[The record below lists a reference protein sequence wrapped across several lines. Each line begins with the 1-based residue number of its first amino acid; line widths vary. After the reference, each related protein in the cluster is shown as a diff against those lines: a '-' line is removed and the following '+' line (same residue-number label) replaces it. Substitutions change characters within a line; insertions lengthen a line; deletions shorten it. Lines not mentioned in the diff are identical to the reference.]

1 MKRLFSPVQVGFT
14 IERFRGIEPS
24 VLLGL
29 TRLLGLE
36 FAEITRTVFE
46 ELDRVVP
53 RVRHLQTGFHLPLVN
68 DDGWD
73 FSCPEFQE
81 EIDRLIELINANR
94 EALRIAHCIAHPP
107 EPELSGQVRSSVDT
121 LLKNLARLEPPIYLE
136 NVPGQSMEDFEA
148 ILMQAKEA
156 LGPQLLG
163 MCFDAS
169 HCYLRGMDP
178 VAQLYALNGQ
188 IGCVHL
194 SDCTPGSDDHLA
206 FGLGGVLP
214 IDDILATL
222 RTLRFRGVINLEILP
237 RSLDDLQPAIDSYLK
252 VLRALHPRKY
262 LATKLRMLA
271 VRPLLAHLSP
281 EG

>member
-1 MKRLFSPVQVGFT
+1 MKAVLPTVQVGFT

-36 FAEITRTVFE
+36 FAEITRTVFA

-53 RVRHLQTGFHLPLVN
+53 CVRHMQTGFHLPLVH

-73 FSCPEFQE
+73 FSCADHQA
-81 EIDRLIELINANR
+81 EIDEVIELINTHR
-94 EALRIAHCIAHPP
+94 QALRITHCIAHPP
-107 EPELSGQVRSSVDT
+107 EPELAAGQVESSVET
-121 LLKNLARLEPPIYLE
+121 LLRNLARLDPPLFLE
-136 NVPGQSMEDFEA
+136 NIPGQSMEEFLA
-148 ILMQAKEA
+148 LYTHAKEA
-156 LGPQLLG
+156 LGPKLLG
-163 MCFDAS
+163 MCFDAP

-178 VAQLYALNGQ
+178 VAQLHALNGH

-194 SDCTPGSDDHLA
+194 SDCRPGSDEHMA

-214 IDDILATL
+214 IEAILATL
-222 RTLRFRGVINLEILP
+222 RRLRYRGIINLEILP
-237 RSLDDLQPAIDSYLK
+237 RSIDDLEPAIASYLM

-262 LATKLRMLA
+262 VTTKLRLLV
-271 VRPLLAHLSP
+271 VRPLLRHVVP
-281 EG
+281 

>member
-1 MKRLFSPVQVGFT
+1 MKKSSSSVQVGFT

-36 FAEITRTVFE
+36 FAEITRTVFT

-53 RVRHLQTGFHLPLVN
+53 RVRHLHTGFHLPLVN
-68 DDGWD
+68 EDGWD
-73 FSCPEFQE
+73 FSCPAFQE
-81 EIDRLIELINANR
+81 EIDRLIDLINANR
-94 EALRIAHCIAHPP
+94 DALRITHCIAHPP
-107 EPELSGQVRSSVDT
+107 ERELGGQTQSSLDV
-121 LLKNLARLEPPIYLE
+121 LLRNLARLELPVYLE
-136 NVPGQSMEDFEA
+136 NVPGQSMEEFWAVLSSAQEV
-148 ILMQAKEA
+148 

-169 HCYLRGMDP
+169 HCYLGGMDP
-178 VAQLYALNGQ
+178 VAQLHALNGH

-194 SDCTPGSDDHLA
+194 SDCRPGSDDHLA

-214 IDDILATL
+214 IDSILAAL
-222 RTLRFRGVINLEILP
+222 RALRFRGVVNLEILP
-237 RSLDDLQPAIDSYLK
+237 RSLEDLQPAIDSYLR

-262 LATKLRMLA
+262 VTTKLRMLA
-271 VRPLLAHLSP
+271 VRPVLAHLTP
-281 EG
+281 QG